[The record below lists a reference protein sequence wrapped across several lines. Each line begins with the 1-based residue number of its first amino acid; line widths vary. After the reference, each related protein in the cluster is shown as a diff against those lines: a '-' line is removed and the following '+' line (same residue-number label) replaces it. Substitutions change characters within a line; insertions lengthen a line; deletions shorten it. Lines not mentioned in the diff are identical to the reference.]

1 MKPTFEPSPMP
12 TQTMNSG
19 SIASGGIGRS
29 SSTTGS
35 TTLRTARTWP
45 ARVPARARRAA
56 QAPLH
61 HLRHAAEEHGGQ
73 SSTSPVEPV
82 NVPAPQAERDGGA
95 GGMIPAEETTHGHIR
110 RLHRRRQHGQSDG
123 GQRAE

>member
-45 ARVPARARRAA
+45 ASSPSASASTAPTEKPTATPLERGGDVDPELTLARQLEQGADHHPRGRQEQGIEGLRQLDEAA
-56 QAPLH
+56 GDAPQG
-61 HLRHAAEEHGGQ
+61 EEHRERSQ
-73 SSTSPVEPV
+73 T
-82 NVPAPQAERDGGA
+82 PA
-95 GGMIPAEETTHGHIR
+95 
-110 RLHRRRQHGQSDG
+110 
-123 GQRAE
+123 